1 MLQKDDV
8 IYYKLKLQKLLK
20 EAENNEIT
28 VEVKDN
34 SIMFIDKNT
43 GEMAGIYYA

>member
-1 MLQKDDV
+1 MLQKGDV
-8 IYYKLKLQKLLK
+8 VYYKVHLQQLLK
-20 EAENNEIT
+20 EAKNNKIIVEI
-28 VEVKDN
+28 KDN